1 MDHAATPAFL
11 ARKDFEDR
19 PGLSET
25 PQPQRYRAVA
35 PFSHRH
41 GISASAEK
49 ATGRLLTAHA
59 SCPTSHASEDDLPP
73 LWAIIRDG
81 PTFKED
87 RMAWV
92 YLGIAGLLEV
102 LWAYMLKVSE
112 NLSKPVEATIAVVA
126 MIASFIVLSMAMKSL
141 PLGTAYTIWTG
152 IGAVGAFLI
161 GIIVLGEAAT
171 TMRIGSAA
179 LILVGIIGLKL
190 ASSEA

>member
-1 MDHAATPAFL
+1 
-11 ARKDFEDR
+11 
-19 PGLSET
+19 
-25 PQPQRYRAVA
+25 
-35 PFSHRH
+35 
-41 GISASAEK
+41 
-49 ATGRLLTAHA
+49 
-59 SCPTSHASEDDLPP
+59 
-73 LWAIIRDG
+73 
-81 PTFKED
+81 
-87 RMAWV
+87 MAWV

-102 LWAYMLKVSE
+102 LWAYMLKVSD

-171 TMRIGSAA
+171 PMRIGSAA

-190 ASSEA
+190 ASD